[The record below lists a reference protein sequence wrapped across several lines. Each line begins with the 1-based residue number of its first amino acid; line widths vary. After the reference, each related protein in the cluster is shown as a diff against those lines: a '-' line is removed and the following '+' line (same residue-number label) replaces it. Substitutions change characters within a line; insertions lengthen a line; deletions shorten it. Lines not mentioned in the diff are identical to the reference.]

1 MASTNKTTNY
11 ELSQFVGSDKPA
23 WLGDYNTDMAK
34 IDAQMKLNADAAT
47 AAAGTGTANT
57 AAIGTLSNL
66 TTTEKSNLVGA
77 VNEVNSTASTAQNTA
92 NAASTTANTAATT
105 AQSAKNEADRLINQF
120 NFTATEYDSSNT
132 TISGATYASNA
143 KFTVALNSDSTLLKI
158 YGFFNINST
167 TPVNGNITIDLNVT
181 GLTVL
186 DTYTISPVGLTV
198 KGDGANV
205 NEVKPISATIS
216 NGHIKLTLTSG
227 GTGLT
232 NVSLTPCLYINKDF
246 GDVIS

>member
-23 WLGDYNTDMAK
+23 WLGDYNSDMTK

-47 AAAGTGTANT
+47 AATGTGTANT
-57 AAIGTLSNL
+57 AAIGTLENL

-77 VNEVNSTASTAQNTA
+77 VNEVNSTAATAQNTA

-120 NFTATEYDSSNT
+120 SFTTTEYNSSNT
-132 TISGATYASNA
+132 TSNGGTLSGAF
-143 KFTVALNSDSTLLKI
+143 KVALNADATLLKI
-158 YGFFNINST
+158 YGSFPFTASAAS
-167 TPVNGNITIDLNVT
+167 GQFMTIDLNVP
-181 GLTVL
+181 GLSV
-186 DTYTISPVGLTV
+186 DDSYQIQPVGLFYQ
-198 KGDGANV
+198 GDGTYIKDV
-205 NEVKPISATIS
+205 EPIAAVIS
-216 NGHIKLTLTSG
+216 NNHIQLRFRSH
-227 GTGLT
+227 GTGSIVCNLM
-232 NVSLTPCLYINKDF
+232 PCLYMNKDF